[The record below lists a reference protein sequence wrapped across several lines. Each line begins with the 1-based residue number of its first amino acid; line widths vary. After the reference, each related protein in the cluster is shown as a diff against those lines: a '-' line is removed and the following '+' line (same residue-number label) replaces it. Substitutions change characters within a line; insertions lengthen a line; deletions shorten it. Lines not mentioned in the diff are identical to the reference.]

1 MFVLSTEK
9 NEVETKVTNAQRTTL
24 LGLHKYTN
32 YSIFVLAFTQSGDGV
47 RSAPTFCRSEEDG
60 ECASMEVHESRS
72 RRRHYRDANEGERQ
86 SSSLYV

>member
-1 MFVLSTEK
+1 MIKVFLLSTEK

-47 RSAPTFCRSEEDG
+47 RSTPTFCRSEEDG
-60 ECASMEVHESRS
+60 ECA
-72 RRRHYRDANEGERQ
+72 N
-86 SSSLYV
+86 L